1 MKKFLTFLMAF
12 ALLLGVSS
20 CTSCNKE
27 KQKMENVVE
36 TVIKSDL
43 NYMSQNY
50 GSFVW
55 YESSITLNDYLDAE
69 DCTGTV
75 AQIVNIF
82 QTGFNDST
90 VSDQKVVMITHND
103 ELMFVK
109 EIQGFWCEDLV
120 LDFAELNYTYRQAY
134 ERIMATDCIKPH
146 SKFCVLRKPLG
157 PHICNAQYI
166 FGNANDDEL
175 LFLDAVTG
183 DVRTENPAFN
193 PLE

>member
-12 ALLLGVSS
+12 ALLLGATS

-43 NYMSQNY
+43 NYMANNY
-50 GSFVW
+50 GAFVW
-55 YESSITLNDYLDAE
+55 YETSLVLNDYLDAE
-69 DCTGTV
+69 DCTGTIES
-75 AQIVNIF
+75 IVNIF
-82 QTGFNDST
+82 QTQDTTTSP
-90 VSDQKVVMITHND
+90 KAVMISHSG

-109 EIQGFWCEDLV
+109 EVEGYWCEDVV
-120 LDFAELNYTYRQAY
+120 LDTAEITYTYRQAY

-146 SKFCVLRKPLG
+146 SRYCVLREPLG
-157 PHICNAQYI
+157 PYQCNPQYI
-166 FGNANDDEL
+166 FGDAHGDIL

-183 DVRTENPAFN
+183 DVRNENPAFN
-193 PLE
+193 PIE